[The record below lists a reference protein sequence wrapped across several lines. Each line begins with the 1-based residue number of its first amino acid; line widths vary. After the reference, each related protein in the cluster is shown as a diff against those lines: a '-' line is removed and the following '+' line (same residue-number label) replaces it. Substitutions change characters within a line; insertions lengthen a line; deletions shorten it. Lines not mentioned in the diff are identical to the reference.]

1 MNENLIHTLP
11 SYYAPYFNTMNYPLS
26 LLKSIQLGQLEQFFA
41 STLRLQKCCDPAS
54 LPLTLANQSR
64 YLSLNNVAF
73 KDAVDSQ
80 NEKSSTGK
88 KVRWNKGYSVADD
101 NLIAKQIE
109 LYGRNTATCKKLA
122 KEIGL
127 NENSCWAILLRHK
140 FHIANQPTVNGDFSP
155 QEDQT
160 ILDYVNKNGRSTKT
174 IEELT
179 LLLGRGSPKSVSGR
193 LKILS
198 SETETTQDRGERKQ
212 WTLEDN
218 TIMVK
223 FFVRNVIYKD
233 SNELPE
239 KLKTSDI
246 ENFAIKMHRS
256 TSAVYH
262 HWMNPVFPVLKTH
275 TMGLPLE
282 ENWLWQKRLMMH
294 IIEGKIEKSSDI
306 NFYEL
311 LAEEINGQ
319 SYSSLSRMVRQF
331 RYKTQS
337 SVKVLSNDVLW
348 KRVEKSYLD
357 KSPQM
362 LCFSKKRQA
371 KQLELIHNII
381 EAYESSKI

>member
-1 MNENLIHTLP
+1 
-11 SYYAPYFNTMNYPLS
+11 MNYPLT
-26 LLKSIQLGQLEQFFA
+26 LLKSSQLGQLEQFFA

-80 NEKSSTGK
+80 NEKISTGK

-101 NLIAKQIE
+101 NMIAKQIE
-109 LYGRNTATCKKLA
+109 LNGRNTATCKKLA

-127 NENSCWAILLRHK
+127 KENSCWAILIRHK
-140 FHIANQPTVNGDFSP
+140 FHIANQPTVKGDFSP
-155 QEDQT
+155 EEDKT

-179 LLLGRGSPKSVSGR
+179 LLLGRGSPKSVTGR

-198 SETETTQDRGERKQ
+198 STTETKPRQ

-223 FFVRNVIYKD
+223 FFVRNFIDKD
-233 SNELPE
+233 SNEIPE
-239 KLKTSDI
+239 KFKTSDV

-262 HWMNPVFPVLKTH
+262 HWTNPVFPILKTH

-306 NFYEL
+306 NFYKL
-311 LAEEINGQ
+311 LAEEIIGQ

-331 RYKTQS
+331 NYKTQN

-357 KSPQM
+357 KSSQM